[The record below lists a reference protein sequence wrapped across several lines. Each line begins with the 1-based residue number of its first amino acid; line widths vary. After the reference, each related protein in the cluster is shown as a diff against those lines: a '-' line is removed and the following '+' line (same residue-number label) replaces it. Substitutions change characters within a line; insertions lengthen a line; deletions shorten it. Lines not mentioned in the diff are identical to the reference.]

1 MPWGHPVRSPRVLPE
16 EVGRPHSGAR
26 IQGSRGP
33 QEEEE
38 DVHRMES
45 LAEDLNKNYVDVFV
59 NQIYVHI
66 SVIVVDN
73 PERISQTKH
82 IKA

>member
-1 MPWGHPVRSPRVLPE
+1 
-16 EVGRPHSGAR
+16 
-26 IQGSRGP
+26 
-33 QEEEE
+33 
-38 DVHRMES
+38 MES